1 MWYHIWWKYLLIAH
15 SHSWLLWHHLKSHAH
30 SIICVCRY
38 SCAMGT
44 TALSTVGMNP
54 AWYDLSQ
61 SWHSIV
67 RVISPLKG
75 HLPAPPALSLCF
87 CLTDFNIHS
96 LRNYRKRSNKGQPLV
111 LPLCQTVDVD
121 TMLPQLKNFRA
132 QSFWRER
139 TCTIAGSFSRGGLFG
154 CCKPKC
160 GDQGSEPRR
169 PRITPGVPFA
179 ISCCN
184 TW

>member
-15 SHSWLLWHHLKSHAH
+15 SHSWLLRHRLKFHAH

-38 SCAMGT
+38 SCATGT

-96 LRNYRKRSNKGQPLV
+96 LINYRKRSNKGQPLV
-111 LPLCQTVDVD
+111 LPLCQTQCRHNAASAQELQSSEFLEREDVCNSWKLQQRWVIW
-121 TMLPQLKNFRA
+121 ML
-132 QSFWRER
+132 
-139 TCTIAGSFSRGGLFG
+139 
-154 CCKPKC
+154 
-160 GDQGSEPRR
+160 
-169 PRITPGVPFA
+169 
-179 ISCCN
+179 
-184 TW
+184 